1 MIDLSRKKSDMTFRF
16 PTFLDELEAR
26 TRISDSLLR
35 VSRGVDRK
43 DWQLVLSAYLE
54 EGTDHHGFVHGSVA
68 RDVVPALRVRHES
81 VEHSSH
87 FTGNIAYKFLSATDA
102 RVESYGL
109 VMHREQPGADGS
121 VRRLQ
126 VAARYVDK
134 FVKSGDD
141 WLIAER
147 VVVWGDVVTTYS
159 GPGFDPPSGHVV
171 QRRDGHDLVEE
182 QEAMDL
188 AP

>member
-1 MIDLSRKKSDMTFRF
+1 MTFRF

-26 TRISDSLLR
+26 TRIYDSLVR

-43 DWQLVLSAYLE
+43 DWQLLLSAYTE
-54 EGTDHHGFVHGSVA
+54 EATDNHGFAHGSVA
-68 RDVVPALRVRHES
+68 RNVVPELKVRHEG
-81 VEHSSH
+81 VEHSAH
-87 FTGNIAYKFLSATDA
+87 LTGNIAYKFLSATNA

-109 VMHREQPGADGS
+109 VMHREQPGADGR

-126 VAARYVDK
+126 VAARYVDR

-147 VVVWGDVVTTYS
+147 VVVLGDIVTIDADS
-159 GPGFDPPSGHVV
+159 GFDPPSGYVV
-171 QRRDGHDLVEE
+171 QRRDGNDLLEQ
-182 QEAMDL
+182 QEAMDP